1 MSYVK
6 ANVLNS
12 TTLFS
17 LLCDDHKDKKAVFY
31 AELVIILEKLLVEDV
46 WTTKETL
53 GLSAR

>member
-17 LLCDDHKDKKAVFY
+17 LLCDDHKDKKAVVVVVVFIC
-31 AELVIILEKLLVEDV
+31 LFLMNILIYKCS
-46 WTTKETL
+46 
-53 GLSAR
+53 GGNS